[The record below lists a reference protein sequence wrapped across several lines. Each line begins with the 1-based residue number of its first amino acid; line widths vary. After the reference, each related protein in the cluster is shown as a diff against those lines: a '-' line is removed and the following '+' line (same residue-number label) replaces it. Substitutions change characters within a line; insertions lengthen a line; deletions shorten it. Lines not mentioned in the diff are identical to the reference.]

1 MRRAILFAVPLVLCS
16 APILL
21 AQQQSSG
28 PPPAAPPQA
37 TPAAAAPP
45 NTAQT
50 PAMTPRQEA
59 QMRAELFM
67 ARKEYSD
74 AAGAYQNLL
83 KDDPKNA
90 WLMNM
95 LGVAYQ
101 MLDEPRKSEHYY
113 RLSMKADKSF
123 ASPVNNLGTL
133 QYARK
138 HYGKAIGL
146 YQKALPL
153 SSDRSVVYSNL
164 GYAYFANKEYP
175 EAMDCF
181 GKAVALDAHI
191 FDHKSGNGSIIQ
203 QRTSTDPG
211 LFYYLVAKTYA
222 LTGDAERTAHYLKLA
237 RDDGYKEMASVE
249 KDPAFAKVIKDPAV
263 REVLET
269 VPAYANEPK
278 KSNNN

>member
-1 MRRAILFAVPLVLCS
+1 
-16 APILL
+16 
-21 AQQQSSG
+21 
-28 PPPAAPPQA
+28 
-37 TPAAAAPP
+37 
-45 NTAQT
+45 
-50 PAMTPRQEA
+50 
-59 QMRAELFM
+59 MRAELFM
-67 ARKEYSD
+67 ARKEYSE
-74 AAGAYQNLL
+74 AAGAYLNLL

-95 LGVAYQ
+95 LGVTYQ
-101 MLDEPRKSEHYY
+101 MLDDPRKSEHFY
-113 RLSMKADKSF
+113 RLAMKSDKTF

-133 QYARK
+133 QYGRK

-181 GKAVALDAHI
+181 GKALALDAHI

-203 QRTSTDPG
+203 QRTTTDPG
-211 LFYYLVAKTYA
+211 MFYFLVAKA
-222 LTGDAERTAHYLKLA
+222 FAAAGNADRTAHYLKLA
-237 RDDGYKEMASVE
+237 RDDGYKDLAAVE

-263 REVLET
+263 REVLDT

>member
-1 MRRAILFAVPLVLCS
+1 MRSVILFAVPLVLCS
-16 APILL
+16 APVLL
-21 AQQQSSG
+21 AQQQSSSIT
-28 PPPAAPPQA
+28 PPAQPQA
-37 TPAAAAPP
+37 TTVAAAPAD
-45 NTAQT
+45 TAKT

-67 ARKEYSD
+67 ARKEYSE

-101 MLDEPRKSEHYY
+101 MLDDPRKSEHYY
-113 RLSMKADKSF
+113 RLSMKTDKTF

-133 QYARK
+133 QYGRK

-146 YQKALPL
+146 YQKALPI

-181 GKAVALDAHI
+181 SKALALDAHV
-191 FDHKSGNGSIIQ
+191 FEHKSGNGSIIQ
-203 QRTSTDPG
+203 QRTTTDPG

-237 RDDGYKEMASVE
+237 RDDGYKDMAGVE
-249 KDPAFAKVIKDPAV
+249 KDQAFAKVIKDPAV
-263 REVLET
+263 REVLDT

>member
-1 MRRAILFAVPLVLCS
+1 MRRALLFAVPLVLCS
-16 APILL
+16 APLLL
-21 AQQQSSG
+21 AQQQS
-28 PPPAAPPQA
+28 PNTPAPAQPQA
-37 TPAAAAPP
+37 TPVAAAPADSAK
-45 NTAQT
+45 N

-67 ARKEYSD
+67 ARKEYSE

-95 LGVAYQ
+95 LGVSYQ

-113 RLSMKADKSF
+113 RLAMKTDKTF

-133 QYARK
+133 QYGRK

-153 SSDRSVVYSNL
+153 SSDRSVVFSNL

-181 GKAVALDAHI
+181 GKALALDAHI

-203 QRTSTDPG
+203 QRTTTDPG
-211 LFYYLVAKTYA
+211 LFYFLVAKTYA
-222 LTGDAERTAHYLKLA
+222 LAGDAERTAHYLKLA
-237 RDDGYKEMASVE
+237 RDDGYKDIAAAE

>member
-1 MRRAILFAVPLVLCS
+1 
-16 APILL
+16 
-21 AQQQSSG
+21 
-28 PPPAAPPQA
+28 
-37 TPAAAAPP
+37 
-45 NTAQT
+45 
-50 PAMTPRQEA
+50 MTPRQEA
-59 QMRAELFM
+59 QMHAELFM
-67 ARKEYSD
+67 ARKEYSE
-74 AAGAYQNLL
+74 AAGAYLNLL

-113 RLSMKADKSF
+113 RLSMKADKTF

-153 SSDRSVVYSNL
+153 SSDRSVVFSNL

-175 EAMDCF
+175 QAMDCF
-181 GKAVALDAHI
+181 SKALALDPHI
-191 FDHKSGNGSIIQ
+191 FDRKTGNGSIIQ
-203 QRTSTDPG
+203 QRTATDPG
-211 LFYYLVAKTYA
+211 LFYFLVAKTYA
-222 LTGDAERTAHYLKLA
+222 LIGDAERTAHYLKLA
-237 RDDGYKEMASVE
+237 RDDGYKDIANVE
-249 KDPAFAKVIKDPAV
+249 KDPAFAKVIKEPAV
-263 REVLET
+263 REVLES

>member
-1 MRRAILFAVPLVLCS
+1 MRRALLFAVPMVLCS
-16 APILL
+16 APLLL
-21 AQQQSSG
+21 AQQQSSNM
-28 PPPAAPPQA
+28 PAPAPQA
-37 TPAAAAPP
+37 TTLAAAPAD
-45 NTAQT
+45 TAKT
-50 PAMTPRQEA
+50 PAMTPRQAA

-67 ARKEYSD
+67 ARKEYSE
-74 AAGAYQNLL
+74 AAGAYLNLL

-95 LGVAYQ
+95 LGVTYQ
-101 MLDEPRKSEHYY
+101 MLDDPRKSEHFY
-113 RLSMKADKSF
+113 RLAMKTDKTF

-153 SSDRSVVYSNL
+153 SSDRSVVFSNL

-181 GKAVALDAHI
+181 GKALTLDAHI

-211 LFYYLVAKTYA
+211 LFYFLVAKTYA
-222 LTGDAERTAHYLKLA
+222 LTGDSERAAHYLKLA
-237 RDDGYKEMASVE
+237 RDDGYKDIAAVE

-263 REVLET
+263 RDVLET
-269 VPAYANEPK
+269 IPAYANEPK
-278 KSNNN
+278 KPNNN

>member
-1 MRRAILFAVPLVLCS
+1 MRPALLFAVPLVVCCS
-16 APILL
+16 PVLF
-21 AQQQSSG
+21 AQQQSSST
-28 PPPAAPPQA
+28 APSAQSQ
-37 TPAAAAPP
+37 TTSVAAAPAD
-45 NTAQT
+45 TGKA
-50 PAMTPRQEA
+50 PAMTPRQQA

-67 ARKEYSD
+67 ARKEYSE
-74 AAGAYQNLL
+74 AAGAYLDLL

-113 RLSMKADKSF
+113 RLAIKTDKTF

-146 YQKALPL
+146 YQTALPL
-153 SSDRSVVYSNL
+153 SSDRSVVFSNL

-181 GKAVALDAHI
+181 GKALTLDAHI

-203 QRTSTDPG
+203 QRTTTDPG
-211 LFYYLVAKTYA
+211 LFYFLVAKTYA
-222 LTGDAERTAHYLKLA
+222 LAGDAERTAHYLKLA
-237 RDDGYKEMASVE
+237 RDDGYKDLAAVE
-249 KDPAFAKVIKDPAV
+249 KDSAFAKVIKDPAV
-263 REVLET
+263 REILDT
-269 VPAYANEPK
+269 VPAYANEPR